1 MSSAS
6 EPLPEAPSE
15 LRERLFAIWRA
26 TLLDIGFM
34 NEDKADHMMLGLR
47 RVWSRGKM
55 TVDDVN
61 ILLGIARQMQWRAH
75 HPDNIS

>member
-1 MSSAS
+1 MVEA
-6 EPLPEAPSE
+6 EAPSE
-15 LRERLFAIWRA
+15 LRERLFDIWRA

-34 NEDKADHMMLGLR
+34 NADKADHMMLGLR

-61 ILLGIARQMQWRAH
+61 ILMGIARQMHWRAH
-75 HPDNIS
+75 HPDQAG